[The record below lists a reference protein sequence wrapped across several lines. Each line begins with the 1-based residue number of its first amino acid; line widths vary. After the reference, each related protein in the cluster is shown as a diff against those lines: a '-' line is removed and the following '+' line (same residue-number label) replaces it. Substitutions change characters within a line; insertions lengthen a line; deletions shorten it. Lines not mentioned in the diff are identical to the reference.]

1 MAQDSHNSLE
11 TIDMEAAWKEFDQVV
26 HSAKRILLS
35 THENPD
41 GDGIG
46 SQLAYC
52 EHLRDLGKEC
62 RILNGTDTPAIYRF
76 LDPHDWI
83 EVYDR
88 QEDEEWLAGCELA
101 IVFDLGDF
109 RRLREVGEDLLRH
122 NITIASIDHHP
133 QSGFEAVGGAL
144 PYSYLMLDYS
154 APSTGTLV
162 WEYLKR
168 FRQAPLTRTMAEAL
182 YTALITDTGS
192 FRYDN
197 TNERA
202 HLMAI
207 DILKTGVK
215 PYLVHRQ
222 VYEERERAQV
232 RLLGAITDN
241 LHYSED
247 GRISW
252 CALTQHMLKNAGAT
266 RKDVDGFSDFLRTI
280 KGVEVAV
287 LLTELDQSQTK
298 VSLRSKGNLAIND
311 VANAMGGG
319 GHAFAS
325 GALVKQPWQQ
335 VIAQI
340 LPILEEKLATL
351 GTDEMGLSDGS

>member
-1 MAQDSHNSLE
+1 MD
-11 TIDMEAAWKEFDQVV
+11 TAWKRFDEVV
-26 HSAKRILLS
+26 RSSRRILLS

-46 SQLAYC
+46 SQLAFC
-52 EHLRDLGKEC
+52 EHLKDLGKEC
-62 RILNGTDTPAIYRF
+62 RILNGTNIPAIYGF
-76 LDPHDWI
+76 LDPEGWI
-83 EVYDR
+83 EVYRRKD
-88 QEDEEWLAGCELA
+88 DEEWLAGCELA

-122 NITIASIDHHP
+122 SIALASIDHHP
-133 QSGFEAVGGAL
+133 QSGFEVVGGTL
-144 PYSYLMLDYS
+144 PYAHLMLDYS

-162 WEYLKR
+162 WEYFSKY
-168 FRQAPLTRTMAEAL
+168 RQAPITRTMAEAL

-202 HLMAI
+202 HHMAI
-207 DILKTGVK
+207 DMLRAGIK
-215 PYLVHRQ
+215 PYLVHRR

-232 RLLGAITDN
+232 RLLGAITAS
-241 LHYSED
+241 LQYSDD

-252 CALTQHMLKNAGAT
+252 CALTQEMLKNAGAT

-287 LLTELDQSQTK
+287 LLTEVDTSQTK
-298 VSLRSKGNLAIND
+298 VSFRSKGNLAIND
-311 VANAMGGG
+311 VANIMGGG
-319 GHAFAS
+319 GHPFAS
-325 GALVKQPWQQ
+325 GALVKEPWQQ
-335 VIAQI
+335 VIARI
-340 LPILEEKLATL
+340 LPLLEEKLAALDTNEE
-351 GTDEMGLSDGS
+351 GISDGS